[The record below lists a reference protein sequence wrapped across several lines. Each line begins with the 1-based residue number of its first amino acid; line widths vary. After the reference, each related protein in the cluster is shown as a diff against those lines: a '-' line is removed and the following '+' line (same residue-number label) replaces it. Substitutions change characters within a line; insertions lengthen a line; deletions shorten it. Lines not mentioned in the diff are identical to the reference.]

1 MGSCEY
7 DMTDSVKKD
16 LKEMNVDS
24 VIIEWLLDAWSQ
36 LPKENITKLFKCC
49 GLSLV
54 NDSTEDDFIH
64 CLKKGQPCKAGR
76 QKLNSKLS
84 ILVDERDSVN
94 PFISLSNEEDA
105 NEEMNVIKDEIDQD
119 IIMKICSFFNHLTC
133 VKETSY
139 ISNNSNL

>member
-24 VIIEWLLDAWSQ
+24 VIIEWLLEAWSQ

-54 NDSTEDDFIH
+54 NDGMEDDFIH
-64 CLKKGQPCKAGR
+64 CLKKGQPCKTGR
-76 QKLNSKLS
+76 KKLNSKLS
-84 ILVDERDSVN
+84 ILVDERDSIN

-105 NEEMNVIKDEIDQD
+105 KECDQGWNRSRHCNED
-119 IIMKICSFFNHLTC
+119 L
-133 VKETSY
+133 
-139 ISNNSNL
+139 